1 VGLSVSNHKDW
12 AWYAEIC
19 YRMTNLIRKS
29 HVALALL
36 VTGCGAR
43 QPSSKGA
50 VELALSSTAQE
61 KGDYRTALKHA
72 QKAVE
77 LSPGGANAHFAVAGI
92 ADDMCFPS
100 ANPGPD
106 MRLCNLAIDEYK
118 RTLQLDSTHRE
129 ALKDL
134 AYLLWQF
141 GRGEE
146 SQGYYRKALALEP
159 NDSEALAAIAVN
171 RYMRSYRDI
180 APRNGKAGIDLERPN
195 EMPWCSEARNANL
208 ARLNEVLSY
217 LTKAQQINGD
227 KSDFAVWLGL
237 TYRLRAAI
245 QCGNSRAFAAD
256 IGASEKWEKLSAKT
270 RKFSDNSPH
279 RYPPPPP
286 PPPG

>member
-1 VGLSVSNHKDW
+1 
-12 AWYAEIC
+12 
-19 YRMTNLIRKS
+19 MTNLIRKS
-29 HVALALL
+29 QVALALL
-36 VTGCGAR
+36 VTGCAPR

-50 VELALSSTAQE
+50 FELALSSTARE
-61 KGDYRTALKHA
+61 KGDYPTALIHA

-77 LSPGGANAHFAVAGI
+77 LAPGGANAHFAVAGI
-92 ADDMCFPS
+92 ADDMCLPN

-118 RTLQLDSTHRE
+118 RALQLDSTHRE

-141 GRGEE
+141 GREEE
-146 SQGYYRKALALEP
+146 SQGYYLKALALEP
-159 NDSEALAAIAVN
+159 NDPEALAAIAVN
-171 RYMRSYRDI
+171 GYMRSYRDI
-180 APRNGKAGIDLERPN
+180 APRNGKAGIELETPN

-217 LTKAQQINGD
+217 LTKAQQIKGD

-245 QCGNSRAFAAD
+245 QCGDSRAFAAD
-256 IGASEKWEKLSAKT
+256 IGAAEKWETLSAKT

-286 PPPG
+286 PE